1 MNFGKINRFEQIS
14 NMGPSAYMAHNL
26 PEGMEPGLKKTAFF
40 DPVNFSFTL
49 AALICEVEGDPDT
62 CTTEIVQFTIVDNF
76 CMDYQP
82 NDC

>member
-1 MNFGKINRFEQIS
+1 
-14 NMGPSAYMAHNL
+14 MGPSAYMAHNL

-62 CTTEIVQFTIVDNF
+62 CTTEIVQFNLVDDF